1 MAGNGIHENH
11 LQLRNEL
18 RELIQQLDDNPATLS
33 QRLGVVDRLDYGQLN
48 AAKRDMLELQR
59 RRTEFQ
65 TAQQSAFRVFDSVSV
80 SL

>member
-1 MAGNGIHENH
+1 MAGNGISENH
-11 LQLRNEL
+11 QQLRSEL

-33 QRLGVVDRLDYGQLN
+33 QRLGVVDRLNYEQLN
-48 AAKRDMLELQR
+48 VAKRDMLELQR

-65 TAQQSAFRVFDSVSV
+65 TAQKSAFRVFDSVSV